1 MTFLHTSPHPTPNK
15 KNNNNK
21 TKHKKKQHTHTHTHN
36 YLLVHAT
43 PQYRETV
50 FFLVAYLIVLTFSSA
65 LVGDK
70 LQRSNSSEAPSLW
83 QPCSGKK
90 RHLNPLCAWEGLFI
104 ITIGTCFLLT
114 KKEKARCMN
123 EGMLKPLW
131 NYACKHRRCIT
142 QVMRFSSLLKFESP
156 PAPKENKQSPFPTFS
171 FRKMQNAT
179 FASSPAPFL
188 PRLLLPTCESGQAV
202 CMQIY
207 CLDDPRPHAH
217 THTQTHAHWRVEVNN
232 TAVAGKRNLAFPR
245 PPL

>member
-1 MTFLHTSPHPTPNK
+1 MTA
-15 KNNNNK
+15 
-21 TKHKKKQHTHTHTHN
+21 
-36 YLLVHAT
+36 LLWEK
-43 PQYRETV
+43 ET
-50 FFLVAYLIVLTFSSA
+50 F
-65 LVGDK
+65 
-70 LQRSNSSEAPSLW
+70 EPS
-83 QPCSGKK
+83 
-90 RHLNPLCAWEGLFI
+90 LCAWEGLFI

-114 KKEKARCMN
+114 KKEKARWVN

-171 FRKMQNAT
+171 FRKMQNDT

-207 CLDDPRPHAH
+207 CLDDPLPTH
-217 THTQTHAHWRVEVNN
+217 THTNTHTLACWGEQHSSRA
-232 TAVAGKRNLAFPR
+232 AVAGKRNLAFPR

>member
-1 MTFLHTSPHPTPNK
+1 M
-15 KNNNNK
+15 
-21 TKHKKKQHTHTHTHN
+21 
-36 YLLVHAT
+36 
-43 PQYRETV
+43 
-50 FFLVAYLIVLTFSSA
+50 AYLIVLTFSSA

-90 RHLNPLCAWEGLFI
+90 RHLNPLSVLEKVC
-104 ITIGTCFLLT
+104 LLLQLELVFFWPR
-114 KKEKARCMN
+114 KKKRG

-217 THTQTHAHWRVEVNN
+217 THTHTGVLRWTTQQW
-232 TAVAGKRNLAFPR
+232 LAKEILLSPGPHFRKKKYCVYSATGPTSY
-245 PPL
+245 LLSCCG